1 MGGKEKADKVS
12 EALLEN
18 YERLYRFA
26 YSYVAN
32 EQDAMDI
39 VQEAAYKAIRSCETL
54 KNENYTVSWLF
65 TIVRNLAL
73 DVQEKRKREQP
84 GLIEEYLENKEE
96 FIVQT
101 QDDCGTEL
109 REALKLLEEKER
121 TIIVLRFF
129 EDKKLSEIAEIM
141 GENTNTIKSRLYRA
155 LQKLRIEL
163 GDMAYFVG

>member
-26 YSYVAN
+26 YSYVSN

-54 KNENYTVSWLF
+54 KNEKYTVSWLF

-84 GLIEEYLENKEE
+84 GLIEDYLENKEE

-109 REALKLLEEKER
+109 SEALKVLEEKER

-129 EDKKLSEIAEIM
+129 EDKKLNEIAEIM
-141 GENTNTIKSRLYRA
+141 GENINTIKSRLYRA
-155 LQKLRIEL
+155 LQKLKIEL

>member
-12 EALLEN
+12 ETLLEN

-26 YSYVAN
+26 YSYVSN

-54 KNENYTVSWLF
+54 KNEKYAVSWLF

-84 GLIEEYLENKEE
+84 GLIEDYLENKEE
-96 FIVQT
+96 FIVQP

-109 REALKLLEEKER
+109 NEALKVLEEKER

-129 EDKKLSEIAEIM
+129 EDKKLNEIAEIM
-141 GENTNTIKSRLYRA
+141 GENINTIKSRLYRA
-155 LQKLRIEL
+155 LQKLKIEL